1 MIQNFCP
8 CFKDS
13 VCVHNNTQK
22 QKSDENEELLS
33 TQTNEQKWGR
43 PENEAIIMI
52 PFQSFNSN

>member
-1 MIQNFCP
+1 MIQNFYP

-33 TQTNEQKWGR
+33 TQTKEQKWGR
-43 PENEAIIMI
+43 PENEAIMI